1 VQVGTSRPPVGRSG
15 YQDEGHHSLA
25 HEPERAHL
33 TSEASVPACRGDG
46 AGHAWD
52 GGAGYAEGGSA
63 GSCRAEPL
71 AVRPIALDPVPQ
83 AVYCSVT

>member
-1 VQVGTSRPPVGRSG
+1 MATVRVRRWRRCGYADGDGAGTPMATVPGPPR
-15 YQDEGHHSLA
+15 
-25 HEPERAHL
+25 
-33 TSEASVPACRGDG
+33 ASVPTCRGDG

-52 GGAGYAEGGSA
+52 GGAGYAEGGGA
-63 GSCRAEPL
+63 GWCRAEPL